1 MVEFG
6 GVTNG
11 EGEQIAETLRIYG
24 SSTAQNT
31 TLNLVHVQDID
42 FSNPVTIND
51 FIFSTTDQFTTI
63 NIAPTITSNGA
74 ATRRRRPLLRTP
86 LRSRR

>member
-1 MVEFG
+1 MSG
-6 GVTNG
+6 WIRLNG

-51 FIFSTTDQFTTI
+51 FIFSTTDQY
-63 NIAPTITSNGA
+63 
-74 ATRRRRPLLRTP
+74 RRRRYCANDCFERGRRHGGGRRCRDAP
-86 LRSRR
+86 LR